1 MNDDRGNLSVIAC
14 DSGKSLA
21 ERIMHEL
28 QRIAKKEKEYIKHE
42 LKETKEITF
51 PDGEIK
57 VELKENVRGD
67 DIYVVQCIYD
77 PCSKNT
83 VNDNI
88 MALLTACHA
97 CSQSDADHITAVVP
111 QFPYSRQER
120 RKTREAISA
129 KLIADML
136 ESAGVQRVI
145 TLDIHAEAIQGF
157 FNRAKLEDLHA
168 STVIIEN
175 FRKMI
180 KFDPA
185 KLVVTG
191 PDVGSAE
198 KARHYS
204 KKLGTDLA
212 IVDKARDYS
221 DTGKI
226 ESMRLVGKVK
236 GKDVLIVDDMIATG
250 GTLLNAAK
258 LLRRK
263 GAEKIYVAIS
273 LPFFTGNCVK
283 NINNAHKTGLIEM
296 VIGTDAVFH
305 GDKFISKTPW
315 YREVSIA
322 PLFAHVIYNINKKRS
337 VSELLK

>member
-1 MNDDRGNLSVIAC
+1 MNGNRGNLSVIAC
-14 DSGKSLA
+14 NSGKSFA
-21 ERIMHEL
+21 ERIMTEL
-28 QRIAKKEKEYIKHE
+28 QKIAEKENEYLKSDLKKIQEIK
-42 LKETKEITF
+42 F

-57 VELKENVRGD
+57 IEIGENVRGD
-67 DIYVVQCIYD
+67 DIYVVQSLLD
-77 PCSKNT
+77 PCSSNT
-83 VNDNI
+83 VNDNL

-97 CSQSDADHITAVVP
+97 CHQSDADHITAVIP

-129 KLIADML
+129 RLVANML

-157 FNRAKLEDLHA
+157 FSHAKLEDLHA
-168 STVIIEN
+168 STVIID
-175 FRKMI
+175 FFQSAV
-180 KFDPA
+180 KFNPA
-185 KLVVTG
+185 NLVVTG

-221 DTGKI
+221 GAGI
-226 ESMRLVGKVK
+226 VESMRLVGNVT
-236 GKDVLIVDDMIATG
+236 GKSVLMVDDMVATG
-250 GTLLNAAK
+250 ATLINAAE
-258 LLRRK
+258 LLKKK
-263 GAEKIYVAIS
+263 GAKKIYVAVS
-273 LPFFTGNCVK
+273 LPFFTGSCIK
-283 NINNAHKTGLIEM
+283 NLNKAYKNDLIGM
-296 VIGTDAVFH
+296 IIGTDAVFH
-305 GDKFISKTPW
+305 GKKFINKTEW

-322 PLFAHVIYNINKKRS
+322 PLFANVIYNINQKRS